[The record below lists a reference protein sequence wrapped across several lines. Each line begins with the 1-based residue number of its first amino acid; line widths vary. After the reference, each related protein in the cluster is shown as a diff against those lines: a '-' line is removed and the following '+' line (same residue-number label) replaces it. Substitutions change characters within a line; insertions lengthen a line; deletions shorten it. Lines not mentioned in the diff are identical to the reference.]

1 MASYQT
7 LTLLYTL
14 RARLQQP
21 AGCHR
26 TSYQTQ
32 PLLYTLRA
40 QLQQPLGCHKT
51 SYQTQP
57 LLHSLR
63 AQLRQPH
70 GWHKLLTKL
79 RSYCGL
85 GFWLHL
91 HPYRENFFLDGA
103 FLSTSARTIHPYRKI
118 FFLDGPFL
126 STSACTIHPYRKIFF
141 LDGLFTRHFC
151 LHHTS
156 IQKNLLFGWT
166 QCNNSQFSG
175 HSIPLDTRHLI
186 KRRAATNPP
195 GFLITDIP
203 RFPEP
208 APPREDT
215 DPATA
220 ERLGLDRRQMRDTI
234 AYFDGKGC
242 LDLISLSSRR
252 RGRHI
257 AQMPPVR
264 AGGRN
269 NSSHIF

>member
-51 SYQTQP
+51 SYQTPP

-91 HPYRENFFLDGA
+91 
-103 FLSTSARTIHPYRKI
+103 
-118 FFLDGPFL
+118 
-126 STSACTIHPYRKIFF
+126 HPYRKIFF

-234 AYFDGKGC
+234 AYSDGKGYM
-242 LDLISLSSRR
+242 DLISLSSRR

>member
-91 HPYRENFFLDGA
+91 HPYRKIFFLDGPS
-103 FLSTSARTIHPYRKI
+103 LKTSAWTIHPFRKI
-118 FFLDGPFL
+118 FFLDGPNAIIL
-126 STSACTIHPYRKIFF
+126 
-141 LDGLFTRHFC
+141 
-151 LHHTS
+151 
-156 IQKNLLFGWT
+156 
-166 QCNNSQFSG
+166 NSQV
-175 HSIPLDTRHLI
+175 IPYLLT
-186 KRRAATNPP
+186 P
-195 GFLITDIP
+195 GT
-203 RFPEP
+203 
-208 APPREDT
+208 
-215 DPATA
+215 
-220 ERLGLDRRQMRDTI
+220 
-234 AYFDGKGC
+234 
-242 LDLISLSSRR
+242 
-252 RGRHI
+252 
-257 AQMPPVR
+257 
-264 AGGRN
+264 
-269 NSSHIF
+269 

>member
-1 MASYQT
+1 MELPRPSKIVTDRVYSSS
-7 LTLLYTL
+7 LTFSLPLQDPL
-14 RARLQQP
+14 RARLRQP
-21 AGCHR
+21 AGCHKA
-26 TSYQTQ
+26 SYQTQ

-40 QLQQPLGCHKT
+40 QLQQPVGCHKTSYHTRPLLYTLRAQLQQPLGCHRT

-91 HPYRENFFLDGA
+91 HPYRENFFLDGPS
-103 FLSTSARTIHPYRKI
+103 LTKTSAWTIHPYRKI
-118 FFLDGPFL
+118 FFLDGPSL
-126 STSACTIHPYRKIFF
+126 KTSS
-141 LDGLFTRHFC
+141 LD
-151 LHHTS
+151 HTS

-195 GFLITDIP
+195 GFHTTDIP
-203 RFPEP
+203 RF
-208 APPREDT
+208 T
-215 DPATA
+215 
-220 ERLGLDRRQMRDTI
+220 
-234 AYFDGKGC
+234 
-242 LDLISLSSRR
+242 
-252 RGRHI
+252 
-257 AQMPPVR
+257 
-264 AGGRN
+264 
-269 NSSHIF
+269 

>member
-85 GFWLHL
+85 GFWLH
-91 HPYRENFFLDGA
+91 
-103 FLSTSARTIHPYRKI
+103 
-118 FFLDGPFL
+118 
-126 STSACTIHPYRKIFF
+126 
-141 LDGLFTRHFC
+141 
-151 LHHTS
+151 HTS

-234 AYFDGKGC
+234 AYSDGKGYM
-242 LDLISLSSRR
+242 DLISLSSRR

>member
-1 MASYQT
+1 M
-7 LTLLYTL
+7 
-14 RARLQQP
+14 
-21 AGCHR
+21 
-26 TSYQTQ
+26 
-32 PLLYTLRA
+32 
-40 QLQQPLGCHKT
+40 
-51 SYQTQP
+51 
-57 LLHSLR
+57 
-63 AQLRQPH
+63 
-70 GWHKLLTKL
+70 
-79 RSYCGL
+79 
-85 GFWLHL
+85 
-91 HPYRENFFLDGA
+91 
-103 FLSTSARTIHPYRKI
+103 
-118 FFLDGPFL
+118 DGPFL

-151 LHHTS
+151 LHHTSIQKNLLFGWTQSQNFCLHHTSIQENLLFGWTLSQHFCLHHTSIQENFLFGWTQSQNFCLDHTS

-234 AYFDGKGC
+234 AYSDGKGYM
-242 LDLISLSSRR
+242 DLISLSSRR

>member
-91 HPYRENFFLDGA
+91 HPYRPAPYIRTGKSSFWMDSSLG
-103 FLSTSARTIHPYRKI
+103 TSACTIHPFRKI
-118 FFLDGPFL
+118 FFLDGPNAIIL
-126 STSACTIHPYRKIFF
+126 
-141 LDGLFTRHFC
+141 
-151 LHHTS
+151 
-156 IQKNLLFGWT
+156 
-166 QCNNSQFSG
+166 NSQV
-175 HSIPLDTRHLI
+175 IPYLLT
-186 KRRAATNPP
+186 P
-195 GFLITDIP
+195 GT
-203 RFPEP
+203 
-208 APPREDT
+208 
-215 DPATA
+215 
-220 ERLGLDRRQMRDTI
+220 
-234 AYFDGKGC
+234 
-242 LDLISLSSRR
+242 
-252 RGRHI
+252 
-257 AQMPPVR
+257 
-264 AGGRN
+264 
-269 NSSHIF
+269 

>member
-1 MASYQT
+1 MAGTSFLPNSAPT
-7 LTLLYTL
+7 
-14 RARLQQP
+14 ADW
-21 AGCHR
+21 AFGCTYIR
-26 TSYQTQ
+26 T
-32 PLLYTLRA
+32 
-40 QLQQPLGCHKT
+40 G
-51 SYQTQP
+51 
-57 LLHSLR
+57 
-63 AQLRQPH
+63 
-70 GWHKLLTKL
+70 
-79 RSYCGL
+79 
-85 GFWLHL
+85 
-91 HPYRENFFLDGA
+91 
-103 FLSTSARTIHPYRKI
+103 TIHPYRKI

-175 HSIPLDTRHLI
+175 HSIPLDTRHL
-186 KRRAATNPP
+186 T
-195 GFLITDIP
+195 
-203 RFPEP
+203 
-208 APPREDT
+208 REDT

-234 AYFDGKGC
+234 AYSDGKGYM
-242 LDLISLSSRR
+242 DLISLSSRR

>member
-26 TSYQTQ
+26 TSYQPQ

-91 HPYRENFFLDGA
+91 HPYSFSALLPGPYIHTGKSSFWMDPFSALLPAPYIRTGKSSFWMDSSLG
-103 FLSTSARTIHPYRKI
+103 TSACTIHPFRKI
-118 FFLDGPFL
+118 FFLDGPNAIIL
-126 STSACTIHPYRKIFF
+126 
-141 LDGLFTRHFC
+141 
-151 LHHTS
+151 
-156 IQKNLLFGWT
+156 
-166 QCNNSQFSG
+166 NSQV
-175 HSIPLDTRHLI
+175 IPYLLT
-186 KRRAATNPP
+186 P
-195 GFLITDIP
+195 GT
-203 RFPEP
+203 
-208 APPREDT
+208 
-215 DPATA
+215 
-220 ERLGLDRRQMRDTI
+220 
-234 AYFDGKGC
+234 
-242 LDLISLSSRR
+242 
-252 RGRHI
+252 
-257 AQMPPVR
+257 
-264 AGGRN
+264 
-269 NSSHIF
+269 

>member
-26 TSYQTQ
+26 TSYQPQ

-195 GFLITDIP
+195 GFHTTDIP
-203 RFPEP
+203 RF
-208 APPREDT
+208 T
-215 DPATA
+215 
-220 ERLGLDRRQMRDTI
+220 
-234 AYFDGKGC
+234 
-242 LDLISLSSRR
+242 
-252 RGRHI
+252 
-257 AQMPPVR
+257 
-264 AGGRN
+264 
-269 NSSHIF
+269 